1 LRNLVKELAKKGHKV
16 CPPVVAIITIN
27 WRGKPLRGYR
37 TIVQLIAA
45 TTTDTGLK
53 VRAELDD
60 NKYPNGIKVSDAQLA
75 AINLSRHAFHGDWNY
90 TIAPRRKN
98 APW

>member
-1 LRNLVKELAKKGHKV
+1 LSLAARHQQVEQDRAIRADARLRGLCLFSF
-16 CPPVVAIITIN
+16 ITIN

-45 TTTDTGLK
+45 TTTGTGLK

-60 NKYPNGIKVSDAQLA
+60 YCDIRIVFGNVL
-75 AINLSRHAFHGDWNY
+75 DWEFLDL
-90 TIAPRRKN
+90 
-98 APW
+98 